1 MKKLLKSVTAFIM
14 ALAMLS
20 LPVTPAAAQSR
31 GRNSHFSN
39 QDSPSQSQNRRPAS
53 PSHNNRPGNQGNNRP
68 GNRPNNPGNRPGNN
82 RPDHNR
88 LGNNRPGNN
97 RPDHNRPGNNRPD
110 HNRPGNNR
118 PGNHRPGYDRP
129 GYNRPGHHRPAPPRP
144 RPSARPPHLRPGYR
158 HPVPFF
164 NSWHRPLPPRAWR
177 PAPRYIGPSFGT
189 ILGVALGTTMA
200 VTVNSLLNQGYTVT
214 GYGDNVV
221 YLNNVPQ
228 MNYYWPD
235 AAMYYNNGML
245 CGSTFTYP
253 QTYYDMSRYNS
264 LYNTFCSQYGMPVS
278 TVNSGGVVSATWFG
292 NGNRFV
298 TLEFNSNYGG
308 YYTTLRFG
316 N

>member
-68 GNRPNNPGNRPGNN
+68 GNRPNNPG
-82 RPDHNR
+82 
-88 LGNNRPGNN
+88 NRPGNN

>member
-68 GNRPNNPGNRPGNN
+68 GNRPDNPG
-82 RPDHNR
+82 
-88 LGNNRPGNN
+88 NRPGNN

-298 TLEFNSNYGG
+298 SLEFNSNYGG

>member
-68 GNRPNNPGNRPGNN
+68 GNRPNNPG
-82 RPDHNR
+82 
-88 LGNNRPGNN
+88 NRPGNN

-253 QTYYDMSRYNS
+253 QTYYDISRYNS

>member
-53 PSHNNRPGNQGNNRP
+53 PGHNNRPGNQ
-68 GNRPNNPGNRPGNN
+68 
-82 RPDHNR
+82 
-88 LGNNRPGNN
+88 
-97 RPDHNRPGNNRPD
+97 
-110 HNRPGNNR
+110 GNNR

>member
-88 LGNNRPGNN
+88 
-97 RPDHNRPGNNRPD
+97 PGNNRPD

-144 RPSARPPHLRPGYR
+144 KPSARPPHLRPGYR

>member
-68 GNRPNNPGNRPGNN
+68 GNRPNNPG
-82 RPDHNR
+82 
-88 LGNNRPGNN
+88 NRPGNN

-214 GYGDNVV
+214 GCGDNVV

>member
-1 MKKLLKSVTAFIM
+1 M
-14 ALAMLS
+14 
-20 LPVTPAAAQSR
+20 
-31 GRNSHFSN
+31 
-39 QDSPSQSQNRRPAS
+39 
-53 PSHNNRPGNQGNNRP
+53 
-68 GNRPNNPGNRPGNN
+68 
-82 RPDHNR
+82 
-88 LGNNRPGNN
+88 
-97 RPDHNRPGNNRPD
+97 
-110 HNRPGNNR
+110 
-118 PGNHRPGYDRP
+118 
-129 GYNRPGHHRPAPPRP
+129 
-144 RPSARPPHLRPGYR
+144 
-158 HPVPFF
+158 PFF

>member
-53 PSHNNRPGNQGNNRP
+53 PSHNNRPGNC
-68 GNRPNNPGNRPGNN
+68 PNNPG
-82 RPDHNR
+82 
-88 LGNNRPGNN
+88 NRPGNN

-253 QTYYDMSRYNS
+253 QTFYDMSRYNS

>member
-68 GNRPNNPGNRPGNN
+68 GNRPNNPG
-82 RPDHNR
+82 
-88 LGNNRPGNN
+88 NRPGNN

-292 NGNRFV
+292 NGNRIV